1 MNEVLERIYFH
12 NTVKDYIIVVACIL
26 VALLLVRLFK
36 RTILIKISL
45 WTEKTKFKFDN
56 YLIGSFER
64 FGIPIINI
72 CIVYVGI
79 NYLTLSARADKI
91 IDIATTVAITIL
103 VIRFVSSAL
112 SLVVGAY
119 FTRKHHTA
127 SGANEMGAINLI
139 IGIIIWFIGLGFLF
153 DNLGYDL
160 TAIIAGLG
168 VGGIAV
174 ALAAQNILGDLFN
187 YFVIFLDR
195 PFEVGD
201 FLVVGNENG
210 TVEHI
215 GVKTTRIRTLSGEQ
229 LVFSNSDLTSSRI
242 HNFKTMQK
250 RRVVFK
256 IGVTYQTSYE
266 NVEKIPELL
275 KSIVEEQEPVKFDRA
290 HFASYGDSSLD
301 YEIVYYVLDP
311 DYNKYMDIQQ
321 AINLSIYKQ
330 FAALGIEIAFPTRTL
345 FVVNQQEDE
354 QEKEPV
360 QPPSRQG
367 SEQQSIAH

>member
-1 MNEVLERIYFH
+1 MNELLERIYFH
-12 NTVKDYIIVVACIL
+12 NTVKNYIIVLACIF
-26 VALLLVRLFK
+26 VALALVRLFK
-36 RTILIKISL
+36 RTILTKISH
-45 WTEKTKFKFDN
+45 WTEKTKVTFDN
-56 YLIGSFER
+56 YLVGSFER

-72 CIVYVGI
+72 CIVYAGI
-79 NYLTLSARADKI
+79 NYLTLSPRVDKI
-91 IDIATTVAITIL
+91 INIATTVAITIL

-112 SLVVGAY
+112 ARVVGAY
-119 FTRKHHTA
+119 FIRKHHTA

-195 PFEVGD
+195 PFEAGD
-201 FLVVGNENG
+201 FLTVGDQNG

-242 HNFKTMQK
+242 HNYKTMQK
-250 RRVVFK
+250 RRIVFK

-266 NVEKIPELL
+266 QLEQIPSII
-275 KSIVEEQEPVKFDRA
+275 KSIIEAQDPVRVDRI
-290 HFASYGDSSLD
+290 HFQSYGDSSLD

-311 DYNKYMDIQQ
+311 SYNKYMDIQQ
-321 AINLSIYKQ
+321 AINLGIYKE
-330 FAALGIEIAFPTRTL
+330 FASRGIEIAYPTRTL
-345 FVVNQQEDE
+345 FMVNQQQDE
-354 QEKEPV
+354 KEAEPV
-360 QPPSRQG
+360 QTPQAARL
-367 SEQQSIAH
+367 